1 MKLLGEL
8 LIENNAITEE
18 QLDRAL
24 KVSKNQRIKLGEA
37 LVDLGIL
44 TEQQLTDFLSQH
56 FSIPKLESEEIFI
69 DPTVL
74 YTIPSEIALKYLV
87 VPLNIEN
94 GTLNVATSSPSNTFV
109 ISELEVSLHKRIRIF
124 LATKSHI
131 QKAIDKY
138 FKGHEN
144 LNESVR
150 NLESVETSDSNSN
163 ITDEEA
169 NIQSGPVIKFVNE
182 VLSGAVKE
190 RASDIHIEKDGL
202 DFHIR
207 YRIDGILKT
216 MFRPKIALHPMI
228 ISRLKIM
235 AKLDVSEHRVPQ
247 DGRILFDSDGEKV
260 DFRVSVCPC
269 IDGENAVLR
278 ILHHTQHLNLS
289 EIGFSEHSRAKLSR
303 ILMHH
308 FGLLLVAGQT
318 GSGKTTTLYSI
329 LNHLNND
336 SKKIITVEDPVE
348 IRLPMINQIQVNPK
362 IDLTFASG
370 LRSILRM
377 DPDVILVGEIRDSE
391 TAKLAVNAAMTGHLV
406 LSTIHCGNTSE
417 IPVRLSEMGVE
428 PYLVANVLLGGIA
441 QRLVRL
447 NCRNCMEEEELPPM
461 IKQALGIN
469 FTTYAGKGCPL
480 CNGIG
485 YKGRTVI
492 NEIMSIDEKLRRLI
506 VAGATSS
513 EIEDYQIQNGMV
525 SILESGK
532 NKIRSKVTSATEVAR
547 VM

>member
-18 QLDRAL
+18 QLEKAL

-37 LVDLGIL
+37 LVDLGFL
-44 TEQQLTDFLSQH
+44 TEIELTDFLSQH
-56 FSIPKLESEEIFI
+56 FGIPKLNNEEIFI
-69 DPTVL
+69 NSTVL
-74 YTIPSEIALKYLV
+74 HTVPSDIALKYLI
-87 VPLNIEN
+87 VPLDIVDD
-94 GTLNVATSSPSNTFV
+94 TLHVATSSPSNTFV
-109 ISELEVSLHKRIRIF
+109 ISELEVSLHRRIRTF
-124 LATKSHI
+124 LATKSQI
-131 QKAIDKY
+131 QKAIDRF
-138 FKGHEN
+138 FKGNES

-150 NLESVETSDSNSN
+150 SLDSVETAVTKE

-182 VLSGAVKE
+182 VLTGAVRE
-190 RASDIHIEKDGL
+190 RASDIHIEKDDL

-216 MFRPKIALHPMI
+216 MFRPKLSLHPMI

-235 AKLDVSEHRVPQ
+235 AKLDVSEHRLPQ
-247 DGRILFDSDGEKV
+247 DGRIMLEVDNRKV
-260 DFRVSVCPC
+260 DFRISICPC
-269 IDGENAVLR
+269 IDGENVVLR
-278 ILHHTQHLNLS
+278 ILHHSEHLDLPD
-289 EIGFSEHSRAKLSR
+289 IGFSENSRAKINR

-308 FGLLLVAGQT
+308 FGLLLIAGQT

-329 LNHLNND
+329 LNYLNNE
-336 SKKIITVEDPVE
+336 SKKIITIEDPVE
-348 IRLPMINQIQVNPK
+348 IRLPMINQIQVNTK

-377 DPDVILVGEIRDSE
+377 DPDVVLVGEIRDSE

-428 PYLVANVLLGGIA
+428 PYLIANVLLGGIA

-447 NCRNCMEEEELPPM
+447 NCKSCIEEEEVPPM
-461 IKQALGIN
+461 IKKVLGIN
-469 FTTYAGKGCPL
+469 FPTYAGKGCQY

-492 NEIMSIDEKLRRLI
+492 SEVMTVDEKLRKLI
-506 VAGATSS
+506 VADATST
-513 EIEDYQIQNGMV
+513 EIEEYQVQNGMIN
-525 SILESGK
+525 ILESGK
-532 NKIRSKVTSATEVAR
+532 IKIKSKITSATEVAR